1 MDELEKYQSQQ
12 VVQSLAHKSLAHFE
26 VAAGFDDDSSPSLV
40 TPIIRRWRIVLLTS
54 LLMCLVGIP
63 AVWYLVK
70 PSYQATAAIRIAPV
84 IPSILFGD
92 SDSDSVIPMYDNFKN
107 TQAEMIKSDRVL
119 QRVAD
124 DLANKN
130 LAFFGK
136 VNDVSQLPND
146 NRPETEAADPVD
158 VLRKALNSG
167 ILKVTPERRSELI
180 KIVMKSANP
189 EEAAQIVNSF
199 VNAYMAIEGS
209 NEARRD
215 DRKLTLL
222 ENERKVLAEKL
233 ERQRRTIQQLA
244 EEYGATVLT
253 DRQEIM
259 LQRVA
264 SLQNELTTIQTR
276 RITIDAKLQLL
287 EETEQQEVDP
297 DRMLKLKYEFVNSN
311 PMVQV
316 LANNVTELEQGLI
329 VARQTLAQTNPEL
342 KRKAELLDALT
353 TRLEEKR
360 QELEETFERMMSE
373 ELAKSR
379 LDQLASLKAEAGHIA
394 NYEKRLQDMLTK
406 ENADTIE
413 LGRKHLAIQD
423 QQEQLSLTKE
433 LYGTVRR
440 RIQELEME
448 RKRPA
453 RISVAY
459 DANIA
464 PVPSKR
470 IKYTA
475 ALMFSSL
482 AFGMLL
488 AILIGRADRSLYTP
502 NDIVKR
508 VGVRIIGTT
517 TSGSGVK
524 ESLLPQQ
531 VADDYQT
538 ILANLGLLN
547 GDGIPNKLVITSAG
561 VRDGKTTFAINLATT
576 LAKAGRKV
584 LLVDGDLRKPD
595 IGGLLNLPKSEKDL
609 QDVLIGQNP
618 EEVIKSFP
626 AAGFDVLTM
635 NSGNATDC
643 LRLLSLPRVGEF
655 LNAVSRRY
663 DHVVVDTAPVLAFPD
678 ALLWAK
684 IADGVILTSL
694 AGHTADEDLR
704 ETLERLRRVGANVL
718 GTILNS
724 VHIDYSYNR
733 YGYGYYSGQTR
744 SKSSRRSTNSTKLL
758 LPLKEN
764 PKPPKE
770 SKS

>member
-1 MDELEKYQSQQ
+1 MDKLEKYQSQQ
-12 VVQSLAHKSLAHFE
+12 VVQSLAHFE
-26 VAAGFDDDSSPSLV
+26 GAAGFDDDSSPSLV
-40 TPIIRRWRIVLLTS
+40 TPIIRRWRIVLLTF
-54 LLMCLVGIP
+54 LLMCSIGIP
-63 AVWYLVK
+63 AVWFLIK

-92 SDSDSVIPMYDNFKN
+92 RDSDSVIPMYDNFKN
-107 TQAEMIKSDRVL
+107 TQAEMIKSERVL

-124 DLANKN
+124 DLADKN

-136 VNDVSQLPND
+136 VNDAEQVPKD
-146 NRPETEAADPVD
+146 NRLGTEGLDSLD

-167 ILKVTPERRSELI
+167 ILNVTPESRSELI
-180 KIVMKSANP
+180 KIVMESANP

-215 DRKLTLL
+215 DRKLALL

-233 ERQRRTIQQLA
+233 QRQRRTIQQLA
-244 EEYGATVLT
+244 EEYGSTVLT

-276 RITIDAKLQLL
+276 RITIDARLQLL
-287 EETEQQEVDP
+287 EETEHQEIEP
-297 DRMLKLKYEFVNSN
+297 DRMLKMKYEFVNSN
-311 PMVQV
+311 PTVQV

-342 KRKAELLDALT
+342 KRKAELLDALK
-353 TRLEEKR
+353 TRLEEKH

-373 ELAKSR
+373 ELTKSHR
-379 LDQLASLKAEAGHIA
+379 DQLASLKVEAGQIA
-394 NYEKRLQDMLTK
+394 NYEKSLQDMLTK

-423 QQEQLSLTKE
+423 QQEQLNLTKE

-464 PVPSKR
+464 PAPNKR
-470 IKYTA
+470 IRYA
-475 ALMFSSL
+475 GALMLGSL

-502 NDIVKR
+502 NDVVKR

-517 TSGSGVK
+517 TSASGVK
-524 ESLLPQQ
+524 ESLLLQQ

-576 LAKAGRKV
+576 LVRAGRKV

-595 IGGLLNLPKSEKDL
+595 IARLLNLPKSEKDL

-618 EEVIKSFP
+618 EDIIHSLP
-626 AAGFDVLTM
+626 AAGFDVLTL
-635 NSGNATDC
+635 NSGNATDSF
-643 LRLLSLPRVGEF
+643 RLLSLPRVGEF
-655 LNAVSRRY
+655 LSAVSRRY
-663 DHVVVDTAPVLAFPD
+663 DHVVIDTPPVLAFPD

-694 AGHTADEDLR
+694 AGHTADEDLS
-704 ETLERLRRVGANVL
+704 ETLERLRYVGANVL

-724 VHIDYSYNR
+724 VRVDSSYNR
-733 YGYGYYSGQTR
+733 YGYSYYSGQTK
-744 SKSSRRSTNSTKLL
+744 SKSSRRTNRTKLL
-758 LPLKEN
+758 LPLKED
-764 PKPPKE
+764 PKASKD

>member
-1 MDELEKYQSQQ
+1 MNDMEKYQSQQ
-12 VVQSLAHKSLAHFE
+12 VVQSLAHFE
-26 VAAGFDDDSSPSLV
+26 GAAGFDHDSSPSLV
-40 TPIIRRWRIVLLTS
+40 TPIIRRWPIVLLTS
-54 LLMCLVGIP
+54 LLMCSIGIP
-63 AVWYLVK
+63 AVWFWVK
-70 PSYQATAAIRIAPV
+70 PSYQATAAIRVAPI

-92 SDSDSVIPMYDNFKN
+92 RDSYSVIPMYDNFKN
-107 TQAEMIKSDRVL
+107 TQAEMIKSERVL

-124 DLANKN
+124 DLANKK

-136 VNDVSQLPND
+136 VNDTSQVSND
-146 NRPETEAADPVD
+146 NRPETEALDPISA
-158 VLRKALNSG
+158 LRRAVNSG
-167 ILKVTPERRSELI
+167 TLNVTADRRSELI
-180 KIVMKSANP
+180 KITMNGTNP
-189 EEAAQIVNSF
+189 EETTQIVNSF

-222 ENERKVLAEKL
+222 ENEHKILAEKL
-233 ERQRRTIQQLA
+233 ERQRRTIQRLA
-244 EEYGATVLT
+244 EEYGSTVLT

-264 SLQNELTTIQTR
+264 SLQSELTTIQTR
-276 RITIDAKLQLL
+276 RITIDARLQLL
-287 EETEQQEVDP
+287 EETEHQEIKP
-297 DRMLKLKYEFVNSN
+297 DRMLKIKYEFVNSN
-311 PMVQV
+311 PTVQV
-316 LANNVTELEQGLI
+316 LANNITELEQGLI
-329 VARQTLAQTNPEL
+329 VVQQTLAQTNPEL
-342 KRKAELLDALT
+342 KRKAELLDTLK

-360 QELEETFERMMSE
+360 QELEETFDRMMSE

-379 LDQLASLKAEAGHIA
+379 QDQLASLKAEAGHIV
-394 NYEKRLQDMLTK
+394 NYEKRLQDMLAK

-433 LYGTVRR
+433 LYDTVRR

-475 ALMFSSL
+475 ALMFGSL

-488 AILIGRADRSLYTP
+488 AILIDRADRSLYTP
-502 NDIVKR
+502 NDVVKR
-508 VGVRIIGTT
+508 VGIRIIGTT
-517 TSGSGVK
+517 TSASDVK

-561 VRDGKTTFAINLATT
+561 ACDGKTTFAINLATT
-576 LAKAGRKV
+576 LARTGRRV

-595 IGGLLNLPKSEKDL
+595 IRRLLNLTKSEKDL
-609 QDVLIGQNP
+609 RDVLIGQNP
-618 EEVIKSFP
+618 EDIIHSFP
-626 AAGFDVLTM
+626 AVGFDVLTM
-635 NSGNATDC
+635 NSGNATDSF
-643 LRLLSLPRVGEF
+643 RLLSLPRVGEF
-655 LNAVSRRY
+655 LNAVSQKY
-663 DHVVVDTAPVLAFPD
+663 DHVVIDTAPVLAFPD

-704 ETLERLRRVGANVL
+704 ETLERLRHIGANVL
-718 GTILNS
+718 GTVLNS
-724 VHIDYSYNR
+724 VRIDYSYNR
-733 YGYGYYSGQTR
+733 YGYSYYSGQTR
-744 SKSSRRSTNSTKLL
+744 SKSRRHSTNRAKLL

-764 PKPPKE
+764 PKA
-770 SKS
+770 SKDSIS